1 MVPFAFRRRGSFLCF
16 FSLNAQSKIINK
28 SDVLSCFSEFS
39 RAGAPS
45 HEKASYVKC
54 RAILTMN
61 DAFLFDTCSENTYIH
76 IYAHTAGWFLSS
88 VFSSI
93 HVVLYAEERVTSRF
107 DSSDAVFLR
116 AFGDGDANRSR
127 DVAEFVY
134 CFREDASYEE
144 IFSSDFFG

>member
-1 MVPFAFRRRGSFLCF
+1 
-16 FSLNAQSKIINK
+16 
-28 SDVLSCFSEFS
+28 
-39 RAGAPS
+39 
-45 HEKASYVKC
+45 
-54 RAILTMN
+54 MN
-61 DAFLFDTCSENTYIH
+61 DAFLFDTFSDNTYIH
-76 IYAHTAGWFLSS
+76 IYTYTAGWFLS

-93 HVVLYAEERVTSRF
+93 HIVLYAEERVASRF

-144 IFSSDFFG
+144 IFSGDFFG